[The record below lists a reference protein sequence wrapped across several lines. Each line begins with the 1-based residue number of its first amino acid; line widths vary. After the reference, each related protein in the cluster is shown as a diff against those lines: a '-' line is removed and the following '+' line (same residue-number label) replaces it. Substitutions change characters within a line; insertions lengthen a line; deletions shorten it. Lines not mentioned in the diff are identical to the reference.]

1 MNNIVNEALIPF
13 KDAIKPLIEELYAKA
28 QEAAEP
34 IREGFKRSTEP
45 EDKDTLAEF
54 ADTHDRVLHNLLRE
68 LDILDTIGQTRTD
81 KETEHE

>member
-34 IREGFKRSTEP
+34 IREGFKRSTEE

-54 ADTHDRVLHNLLRE
+54 MNSYDSILHNLLLR
-68 LDILDTIGQTRTD
+68 
-81 KETEHE
+81 KKCK